1 MLHRNL
7 ALKIAAVLLAV
18 FLWFW
23 VTMNERGAC
32 QIGQFEP
39 RAPASPRVAARTVAV
54 VLQTEGALPPGVKL
68 IGAQVEPPMVTV
80 IGSVLSVSRVEEI
93 RTARLD
99 LRGASGSFTRA
110 VPLVVPRGI
119 QVPNT
124 TAVKVTVTLERA
136 EAGPLS
142 SAPPSAGG

>member
-23 VTMNERGAC
+23 VTMNERGAR

-80 IGSVLSVSRVEEI
+80 IGSVLSVSRVDEI